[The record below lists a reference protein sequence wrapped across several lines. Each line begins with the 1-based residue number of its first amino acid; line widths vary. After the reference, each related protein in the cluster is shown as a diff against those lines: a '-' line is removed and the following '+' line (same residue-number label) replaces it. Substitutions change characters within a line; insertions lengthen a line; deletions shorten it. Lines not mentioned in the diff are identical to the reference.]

1 MYAGVEDPQQILA
14 DPVGVGITAMT
25 PAEITSTCFSR
36 TLSTITP
43 FPAAGLVS
51 CAVVTLSRGLHTRD
65 KPPEPPVDGA
75 SRGAGDIG
83 TAVAADHVPCKTIGT
98 RADTGKAHH
107 RKR

>member
-51 CAVVTLSRGLHTRD
+51 CAVCCHVTST
-65 KPPEPPVDGA
+65 P
-75 SRGAGDIG
+75 G
-83 TAVAADHVPCKTIGT
+83 TSLRSHLPTGRRVAPGISAQL
-98 RADTGKAHH
+98 
-107 RKR
+107 